1 MCSFQLCLQRAPRR
15 SAQRCASA
23 RSRAHRQP
31 SLRQRLP
38 VRRERR
44 SRHPPR
50 RQPRCAHRRGRVH
63 VQCTVSFPARPAL
76 AFPPRWLS
84 LLAVRYRCNRVS
96 HCSISINSAA
106 SYCLRNARWG
116 TKFPNDLPL
125 KDSLWETL
133 TDSFCKMPMANTAEK
148 LAAQFG
154 ITRAQ
159 CDEFA
164 LRSQVPN
171 TPAAYPRP
179 FPSGCP
185 ALPLFGFV
193 TLQAGWAA
201 AQKAGI
207 FAREIAP
214 ITVKGKKVM
223 RKQLQHPRIPFSAAR
238 CSPSVSFCSSGTRGV
253 LCRRASSPR
262 GYARR

>member
-1 MCSFQLCLQRAPRR
+1 
-15 SAQRCASA
+15 
-23 RSRAHRQP
+23 
-31 SLRQRLP
+31 
-38 VRRERR
+38 
-44 SRHPPR
+44 
-50 RQPRCAHRRGRVH
+50 
-63 VQCTVSFPARPAL
+63 
-76 AFPPRWLS
+76 
-84 LLAVRYRCNRVS
+84 
-96 HCSISINSAA
+96 
-106 SYCLRNARWG
+106 
-116 TKFPNDLPL
+116 
-125 KDSLWETL
+125 
-133 TDSFCKMPMANTAEK
+133 MANTAEK

-214 ITVKGKKVM
+214 ITVKGKKVS
-223 RKQLQHPRIPFSAAR
+223 RKQLSGLCSILLRSTLTSCLFPFLRDLRCSLSTSIPALKPRSKVTVSNIICMHFCCAPSSAASNVSLDGR
-238 CSPSVSFCSSGTRGV
+238 RRQAARLVSEGRLRYCRYICNRILLLFYFQFSLMPS
-253 LCRRASSPR
+253 
-262 GYARR
+262 